1 MLNGNKLHSSVKKKS
16 VQKSYTWILARSH
29 PHSTYAQRGGEG
41 RGQAKCV
48 GLRTRGERG
57 FQGCVRAQKNFLD
70 QLFFFCTKETITLPF
85 IIAYRKV

>member
-1 MLNGNKLHSSVKKKS
+1 MITVSNIHRIVFLVINN
-16 VQKSYTWILARSH
+16 
-29 PHSTYAQRGGEG
+29 EM
-41 RGQAKCV
+41 QAKCV

-57 FQGCVRAQKNFLD
+57 FHGCVRAQKNFLD